1 MRIGLFGGTF
11 NPVHEGHLRIARE
24 VKAVF
29 KLDRIHLIPS
39 FLPPHKKPAGVASA
53 EYRLEMIRLSLE
65 DRTGLT
71 VSEVELKR
79 SGPSYTIDT
88 VRNFLSVHPGNTKLY
103 LIMGLDAF
111 LEIDSWKSYQ
121 DLFRLVPI
129 IVMARP
135 GNAGDVGRKKW
146 KTVKEYL
153 GKTVSNDYTYSKA
166 ASCFIHPRKCS
177 VYPFDVTLID
187 ISSSMIRDR
196 VKAGR
201 SIKGLVPDTVADFIR
216 DKGLYL

>member
-11 NPVHEGHLRIARE
+11 NPVHEGHLRIALE
-24 VKAVF
+24 VKAAF
-29 KLDRIHLIPS
+29 RLDKIHLIPS

-53 EYRLEMIRLSLE
+53 EYRLEMIRLSLG

-88 VRNFLSVHPGNTKLY
+88 VRNFLSARPDNMKLY

-111 LEIDSWKSYQ
+111 LEIDSWKSHQ
-121 DLFRLVPI
+121 DIFRLVPI

-135 GNAGDVGRKKW
+135 GNADDVGQKRW
-146 KTVKEYL
+146 EPVKEYL
-153 GKTVSNDYTYSKA
+153 GKTVSND
-166 ASCFIHPRKCS
+166 RR
-177 VYPFDVTLID
+177 LIKKFHYR
-187 ISSSMIRDR
+187 IVSS
-196 VKAGR
+196 G
-201 SIKGLVPDTVADFIR
+201 
-216 DKGLYL
+216 